1 VAAAQAAGRRYRLT
15 AREQELFELLL
26 RGLDRQAIGKALEI
40 SGATIK
46 WHLHNVYEKLGV
58 DGSEAALRKA
68 LFLDDPRW
76 LRTPH
81 EHRDA
86 LERLLGRAEKVVRAA
101 KMSNRHPLDRAVAQ
115 LEGELADVRR
125 VAGVVTGDDDRPQ

>member
-1 VAAAQAAGRRYRLT
+1 RVWHAGDAGAFGGCLMDTCVHFAVRDDDSAAQVEAAIVGLGYEAKRDLGELEGDLFVAAAQAAGRRYRLT

-26 RGLDRQAIGKALEI
+26 RGLDRQAIATTLEI

-76 LRTPH
+76 LRAP
-81 EHRDA
+81 
-86 LERLLGRAEKVVRAA
+86 
-101 KMSNRHPLDRAVAQ
+101 
-115 LEGELADVRR
+115 
-125 VAGVVTGDDDRPQ
+125 